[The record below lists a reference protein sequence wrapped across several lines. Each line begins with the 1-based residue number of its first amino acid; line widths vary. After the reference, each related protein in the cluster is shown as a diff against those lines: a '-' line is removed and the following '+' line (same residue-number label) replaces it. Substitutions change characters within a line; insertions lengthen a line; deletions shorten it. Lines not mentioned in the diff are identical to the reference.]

1 MKIVLLLLV
10 SCLMILISNSI
21 SGITKLN
28 YNEAKEE
35 VNKLANLVYQRFEYH
50 NFNRYQFILASS
62 AMPDY
67 TWDILKY
74 KFAKKIVD
82 SINNKYS
89 NSSAFF
95 MIFGGSSVTA
105 GHDNYFNQSY
115 PLVFERRMKPIF
127 DGMFTYIILTYHIVR
142 LLLSLLPSLQLPSL
156 QLLLL

>member
-1 MKIVLLLLV
+1 
-10 SCLMILISNSI
+10 MILISS
-21 SGITKLN
+21 SSITKLD
-28 YNEAKEE
+28 YNEAKAE
-35 VNKLANLVYQRFEYH
+35 VNKLVNLVYQRFEYH

-127 DGMFTYIILTYHIVR
+127 DGMYIHYSNTSFIATITITITNYLYHY
-142 LLLSLLPSLQLPSL
+142 LLLV
-156 QLLLL
+156 